1 MAKDNPSY
9 TSLYPQSCPLISPQE
24 MFHSE
29 RSQLKKLERG
39 RQVGKDANY
48 GQSVPVQDISAQHRI
63 KRRNKRRRR
72 KRRKTNTSFLS
83 LSFAIPARTETP
95 KQHNTSNAVC
105 KWDISHPHRSLL
117 LRIRTTILLN
127 RTVFRPISLED
138 SQKRSLLYLNK

>member
-1 MAKDNPSY
+1 MREK
-9 TSLYPQSCPLISPQE
+9 E
-24 MFHSE
+24 EE
-29 RSQLKKLERG
+29 REEVERG
-39 RQVGKDANY
+39 GGRGKQR
-48 GQSVPVQDISAQHRI
+48 GGGWRKGGGGRGGGRG
-63 KRRNKRRRR
+63 KRGKKRNKRRRR

-83 LSFAIPARTETP
+83 LSFDIPARTETP